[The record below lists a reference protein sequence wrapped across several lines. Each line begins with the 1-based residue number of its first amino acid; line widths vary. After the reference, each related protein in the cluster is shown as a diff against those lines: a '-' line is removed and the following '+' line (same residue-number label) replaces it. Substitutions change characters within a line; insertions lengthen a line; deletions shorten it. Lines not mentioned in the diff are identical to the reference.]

1 MHRCIYGITLCA
13 QFFCLCQPGI
23 QAVNLGRVAAA
34 DVFGTIHRTP
44 AIDIS
49 SIEGKELGD
58 DYDGSI
64 ELCNVFF
71 AYPSRPSDYIFEG
84 FNLSIPSGSS
94 VALVGPSG
102 SGKSTISKLLLRLY
116 DPLGGHVRVG
126 AEKVSLRDL
135 NLKSWRSQIG
145 YVPQE
150 PSLFPG
156 TIRDNIARGKPTPA
170 TEEEVI
176 EAAKAACA
184 HEFISEL
191 ADGYDTFYSGASLQ
205 ISGGQA
211 QRIAI
216 ARAIIRNPKIL
227 VLDEATR
234 YRKETWKHICLE
246 RHRL

>member
-1 MHRCIYGITLCA
+1 MWAVNKYEGMAREAQKHSIYAGILSKLAAGTMGILFYAMYTMAFIFGTEQVAETVTLQNSKKNPFYCMINYCGITGSEVMVCVYGITLCA
-13 QFFCLCQPGI
+13 QFFALMSPGI
-23 QAVNLGRVAAA
+23 QAVNLGRAAAA
-34 DVFGTIHRTP
+34 DIFGTIHRTP

-126 AEKVSLRDL
+126 EDKVSIRDL
-135 NLKSWRSQIG
+135 NLQSWRSQIG

-150 PSLFPG
+150 PSL
-156 TIRDNIARGKPTPA
+156 
-170 TEEEVI
+170 
-176 EAAKAACA
+176 
-184 HEFISEL
+184 L
-191 ADGYDTFYSGASLQ
+191 
-205 ISGGQA
+205 
-211 QRIAI
+211 
-216 ARAIIRNPKIL
+216 
-227 VLDEATR
+227 
-234 YRKETWKHICLE
+234 
-246 RHRL
+246 